1 MTMATPNI
9 QNEPGPERDP
19 DVEEVEGV
27 LDAHLADLRQ
37 RAEDLVASGQA
48 EDLDAAV
55 AMIQET
61 LTDEE
66 AEPGTTSGAR
76 PLTAAERRAI
86 RGPREPKAP
95 RLRRD
100 LFGSAGG
107 VK

>member
-1 MTMATPNI
+1 MATPNI
-9 QNEPGPERDP
+9 QNEPATEPIEK
-19 DVEEVEGV
+19 EEGV
-27 LDAHLADLRQ
+27 LDAYLADLKE
-37 RAEDLVASGQA
+37 RAEDLVASGRA

-61 LTDEE
+61 LESEEE
-66 AEPGTTSGAR
+66 AK